1 MISRLLNSKLVR
13 EAAFYGLATA
23 INRGLMLLGLPFLG
37 KMLSIEDFGVWSL
50 TQVLVSLGAPFISL
64 NGSSG
69 ILREGIGNPQMGHT
83 LFNRFSLETLKIS
96 VLAGLVLIFLQRDWI
111 FYTVLMV
118 LTEAFASLVMAWY
131 RSQDSHILYFAV
143 VFTRLLALGGAIFI
157 EMDDPTLQGIL
168 FYQTL
173 LGIGLLLPFLAHS
186 YLKKIPPVSYNFR
199 PVLAFCL
206 HLLPHGFAQWV
217 ISGSDRIIIKA
228 MLDDSALGH
237 YSLAYTLSMSIV
249 LINSGV
255 GMTVGVDIIRD
266 YQTWSTTLKRTKSIA
281 LYSAVF
287 LAASVGLVG
296 FITLFKHH
304 IGSLENLTP
313 AAVNLMPWILDGMYF
328 MGIYLFFI
336 NYLNYL
342 RESVLLSSITIISAI
357 LNVVLTIILIK
368 FLGIEGAA
376 IGTFVAYFALMA
388 LSMFFAVK
396 KVPLK
401 RNTFLVD
408 IAIVTATVVVNHF
421 LIILINFNQS

>member
-1 MISRLLNSKLVR
+1 
-13 EAAFYGLATA
+13 
-23 INRGLMLLGLPFLG
+23 MLLGLPFLG

-50 TQVLVSLGAPFISL
+50 TQVLISLGTPLFSL

-96 VLAGLVLIFLQRDWI
+96 VLSGLVLIFLQKDWI
-111 FYTVLMV
+111 FYTGLMV

-143 VFTRLLALGGAIFI
+143 VFTRLLALGGAIFM
-157 EMDDPTLQGIL
+157 EMDAPTLQGIL
-168 FYQTL
+168 FYQTI
-173 LGIGLLLPFLAHS
+173 LGIGLLLPFLVYS
-186 YLKKIPPVSYNFR
+186 YWQQIPPVPYNFR
-199 PVLAFCL
+199 PILAFCL
-206 HLLPHGFAQWV
+206 HLIPHGFAQWV

-228 MLDDSALGH
+228 MLDDFALGH
-237 YSLAYTLSMSIV
+237 YSMAYALSMSIM
-249 LINSGV
+249 LINSGI
-255 GMTVGVDIIRD
+255 GMTVGIDIIRE
-266 YQTWSTTLKRTKSIA
+266 YQSWAETMKRTKSIA
-281 LYSAVF
+281 LYSVVF

-296 FITLFKHH
+296 FITLFKNK
-304 IGSLENLTP
+304 IGFLENLTP
-313 AAVNLMPWILDGMYF
+313 AAVDLMPWILNGMYF
-328 MGIYLFFI
+328 MGIYLLFI

-342 RESVLLSSITIISAI
+342 RESILLSSITIIAAV

-376 IGTFVAYFALMA
+376 IGTFVSYFALMT

-401 RNTFLVD
+401 RNIFLVD
-408 IAIVTATVVVNHF
+408 IAMVTATVVLNHF
-421 LIILINFNQS
+421 VIILINFNQS